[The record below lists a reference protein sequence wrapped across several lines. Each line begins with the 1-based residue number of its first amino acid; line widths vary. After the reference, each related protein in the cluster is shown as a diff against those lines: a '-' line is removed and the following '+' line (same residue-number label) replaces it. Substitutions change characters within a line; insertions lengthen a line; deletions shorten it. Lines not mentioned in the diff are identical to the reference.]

1 MKKIKIV
8 ASLLMI
14 LFLCMYIMPVSS
26 LAATTK
32 ALTPNDLIRI
42 KGFTISKD
50 TTVSQINAAFGKPK
64 IGGISAF
71 GGESYSYYDSTYT
84 WYVYVE
90 TNSKGEIKGCGGIGE
105 DFAAYRLSYGDRYD
119 GSYYYL
125 SGSVIIDNASKAL
138 GIFVY
143 NCSQTEANQY
153 WETYMSD
160 GKYLYD
166 LQKHSVI
173 VSHVLATQNNNEFPQ
188 TYINEDLFY
197 MNEQLKANG
206 TDLYQYGIDTGKTK
220 YISLIM
226 RRTDQF
232 FSELPNPIAL
242 AKNSR
247 NYTKAE
253 NYQYLFYDLKI
264 TSQNPIKYTTTLL
277 FIDPSFIEQKNTVE
291 LTQEEK
297 KLLAEV
303 KKYSQLETEHL
314 KQANEFYE
322 KNNSYY
328 EVEPVY
334 KNLPL
339 TAGKWNEMALQTAT
353 DYINMARAG
362 MGLTPLTLN
371 EEIANCAQ
379 HKATLVSYMNANDM
393 ETGHYPKQPEG
404 VSNEFYQKAQS
415 HMNENLYNGDVQ
427 SSISNA
433 LNDGYGD
440 PVSCGHRYNLLNPAY
455 TQWGVGSTASQG
467 VHKFSGSSANQV
479 ELVAWPSNG
488 VFPIDLAGNSIGNW
502 TAKFYKNY
510 KVSSKT
516 EVTIKCLNNG
526 KTYEITQENKNN
538 SGKLLKATG
547 NNLLTFRDDTI
558 TYEDGDVFE
567 ITLHNVTDGT
577 GKLTDYTYRS
587 VFKKFFTE
595 NNTDVTDIQVDA
607 TNVKIVPG
615 GSKKI
620 KVTFVPNDSVQI
632 LTFTSSNEKV
642 AKVRQD
648 GLITAVGSGEA
659 TISISC
665 GNIEKQVKVT
675 ILPFKDVP
683 TDAWYYE
690 ALRYTYQKGV
700 IKGAT
705 DTQFKADVNI
715 SRGMFVTI
723 LWRMVGEPKITG
735 GKNFPDVKSSD
746 YYYNAVKWA
755 SAKGIVNGYNSGKF
769 APNDD
774 ITREQLAVIIQNYS
788 RYMKKKTSQTTS
800 LSKYKDG
807 YQVTGYAQPAVKWA
821 VATGVISGKDNGTR
835 LDPQGTATRAEATA
849 MIYNYFTKVR

>member
-1 MKKIKIV
+1 MKKII
-8 ASLLMI
+8 ASLFVII
-14 LFLCMYIMPVSS
+14 LLSIYIVPVSS

-32 ALTPNDLIRI
+32 ALTSQDLVRI
-42 KGFTISKD
+42 KGYTISKN
-50 TTVSQINAAFGKPK
+50 TTISQVNKALGKPK
-64 IGGISAF
+64 IEGISAF
-71 GGESYSYYDSTYT
+71 GGKSYSYYDSTYT

-90 TNSKGEIKGCGGIGE
+90 TNSTGEIKGCGAVGKGFE
-105 DFAAYRLSYGDRYD
+105 TFRLSYGDRYN
-119 GSYYYL
+119 GTYYFL
-125 SGSVIIDNASKAL
+125 SGSVIIDNDSKAL
-138 GIFVY
+138 GIFMY
-143 NCSQTEANQY
+143 NSSQAEADQY
-153 WETYMSD
+153 WQTYMSD

-166 LQKHSVI
+166 LQRHSII
-173 VSHVLATQNNNEFPQ
+173 VSHVLATQNNDAFPQ
-188 TYINEDLFY
+188 TYIDEDLFY

-226 RRTDQF
+226 MRTNQF
-232 FSELPNPIAL
+232 FSELPNPIGL
-242 AKNSR
+242 AKSTQ
-247 NYTKAE
+247 NYSKPE
-253 NYQYLFYDLKI
+253 NYQYLFYDVKV

-291 LTQEEK
+291 LTQKEK
-297 KLLAEV
+297 NLLAKV
-303 KKYSQLETEHL
+303 KKYSQLEAEHL

-328 EVEPVY
+328 ETTPVY

-339 TAGKWNEMALQTAT
+339 TAGKWNEKALQTAT
-353 DYINMARAG
+353 DYINMARVG

-371 EEIANCAQ
+371 KEIADAAQ
-379 HKATLVSYMNANDM
+379 YKATLVSYMNANDM
-393 ETGHYPKQPEG
+393 ETGHYPKKPEG
-404 VSNEFYQKAQS
+404 VSNDFYNKAQS
-415 HMNENLYNGDVQ
+415 YMTENLYMGDVQ
-427 SSISNA
+427 SSVSNA

-440 PVSCGHRYNLLNPAY
+440 PVGCGHRYNLLNPAH

-467 VHKFSGSSANQV
+467 VHKFSGSSANQE

-488 VFPIDLAGNSIGNW
+488 VFPMDLAGNSIGNW

-510 KVSSKT
+510 QVSSQT

-538 SGKLLKATG
+538 SGKLLRNTG
-547 NNLLTFRDDTI
+547 SNLLTFRDDNI
-558 TYEDGDVFE
+558 TYENGDVFE
-567 ITLHNVTDGT
+567 ITLHNVTDST

-587 VFKKFFTE
+587 VFKQFFAE

-665 GNIEKQVKVT
+665 GNIQKQVKVT
-675 ILPFKDVP
+675 ILPFQDVP

-690 ALRYTYQKGV
+690 ALRYTYEKGV

-723 LWRMVGEPKITG
+723 LWRMVGEPKVTG
-735 GKNFPDVKSSD
+735 GKNFPDVKTND
-746 YYYNAVKWA
+746 YYYYAVKWA